1 MNSIFVRRTLIA
13 APLLSLL
20 LLSNGP
26 AQAQNRKGAGLKH
39 AEAIL
44 GKPLNDAQKKAVK
57 AANTKRQEE
66 IKPIQVKYRTTVAKA
81 LGLTL
86 TQYEEREAK
95 LRQKGKKAE

>member
-1 MNSIFVRRTLIA
+1 MNSFIIRRTLLA

-20 LLSNGP
+20 LISSGP
-26 AQAQNRKGAGLKH
+26 AQAQNRKGGGLKH

-44 GKPLNDAQKKAVK
+44 GKPLNAAQKKAVK

-66 IKPIQVKYRTTVAKA
+66 IKPIQEKYRTTVAKA

-86 TQYEEREAK
+86 AQYKEREDK
-95 LRQKGKKAE
+95 LRPQGKKGE